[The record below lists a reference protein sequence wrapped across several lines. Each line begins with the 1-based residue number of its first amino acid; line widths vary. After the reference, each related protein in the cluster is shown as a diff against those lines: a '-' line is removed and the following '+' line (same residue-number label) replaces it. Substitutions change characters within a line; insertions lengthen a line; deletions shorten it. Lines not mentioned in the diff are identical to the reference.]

1 MRVWDTELLTAKKPA
16 EMVTDGLILWV
27 DGRDAPQNKTVFDRV
42 SETNMV
48 ASYGGMVTDW
58 SIAQD
63 ESGLFLRCDGVKNVC
78 GWKSPNRTYS
88 DAQTVELVVS
98 PSSTSVRAFM
108 IPNSE
113 YFGRFS
119 IYDDHVAVYY
129 ANNAGTD
136 IQTQVHPVHVV
147 MQAGCVYIDGAK
159 TTLSTKYNSVAFD
172 NRLCMI
178 RAYGK
183 TVTGLIG
190 AMRAYNRV
198 LSEAEILQNLEYE
211 KSIGRVVL

>member
-1 MRVWDTELLTAKKPA
+1 MKVWDAELLTAKKELNPVA
-16 EMVTDGLILWV
+16 DGLILWV

-42 SETNMV
+42 SETNMNPAYQTV
-48 ASYGGMVTDW
+48 GNW
-58 SIAQD
+58 SVNQD
-63 ESGLFLRCDGVKNVC
+63 DSGLFILCSGSKLNC
-78 GWKSPNRTYS
+78 GWKNPNRTYS

-108 IPNSE
+108 IPNSDF
-113 YFGRFS
+113 FGRVDANAS
-119 IYDDHVAVYY
+119 NVGVYY
-129 ANNAGTD
+129 GNNAGMT
-136 IQTQVHPVHVV
+136 IQTQVHLSHVV

-159 TTLSTKYNSVAFD
+159 TTLSAQYNSVAFD
-172 NRLCMI
+172 DRLCMI
-178 RAYGK
+178 RAYG
-183 TVTGLIG
+183 TAIRGLIG

>member
-1 MRVWDTELLTAKKPA
+1 MRVWDAELLMAKKELNPVA
-16 EMVTDGLILWV
+16 DGLILWV
-27 DGRDAPQNKTVFDRV
+27 DGQDAPQNKYVFDRV
-42 SETNMV
+42 SETNMEPTYQTV
-48 ASYGGMVTDW
+48 VNW
-58 SIAQD
+58 LVNQD
-63 ESGLFLRCDGVKNVC
+63 DSGLFILCSGGLQNC
-78 GWKSPNRTYS
+78 GWKNPTRTYS

-108 IPNSE
+108 ILNSE

-119 IYDDHVAVYY
+119 TYDNRVNVYY
-129 ANNAGTD
+129 ANSAGME
-136 IQTQVHPVHVV
+136 IQTQTHPVHVV

-159 TTLSTKYNSVAFD
+159 TTLSAQYNSVAFD
-172 NRLCMI
+172 DRLCMI
-178 RAYGK
+178 RAYGSY
-183 TVTGLIG
+183 VTGLIG